1 MNAKKSKTEKKPVML
16 ALQGGGSH
24 AAYVWGVIDQL
35 LTRDDLEIVGI
46 SGASGGAM
54 IGAVLA
60 YGLSQERTEQGEILD
75 EAGRRDRTRK
85 LLDKFWIDVA
95 AIGDDFLNP
104 YRFTTNPWH
113 SSWNIDGTL
122 VPLMLNAMSLVT
134 SPYQAFLGPR
144 QNPVARAI
152 TNTMDLRALRQSENG
167 PALYV
172 SATNVRTNQ
181 TKVFNKKEIYVE
193 HLLASACLPMLDRA
207 IEIDGEFYWD
217 GGYTSNPALA
227 PLIEQHSNVTG
238 DLVIVGVNPI
248 MLNPKSVP
256 PRTAW
261 QIIDRMNEITFNAA
275 LIGEL
280 KRIASINELLAQVP
294 DTAPAKQPNGNL
306 YDKNTI
312 SVHYMEPHAQMA
324 ELGVASKSNTAY
336 SFLSYLKS
344 LGQEQAMQWQFGPS
358 DRALEV
364 KHVSDETL
372 KNTLIKPYHWN
383 ARTIDKNLLHGPSV
397 TRQ

>member
-1 MNAKKSKTEKKPVML
+1 VNAKKSKTKKKPIML
-16 ALQGGGSH
+16 ALQGGGAH

-35 LTRDDLEIVGI
+35 LKRDDLEIVGV

-75 EAGRRDRTRK
+75 DAGRRDRTRD

-95 AIGDDFLNP
+95 AIGNDFLNP
-104 YRFTTNPWH
+104 YRFTANPWH

-134 SPYQAFLGPR
+134 SPYQAFFGPR
-144 QNPVARAI
+144 QNPVATSI
-152 TNTMDLRALRQSENG
+152 TNTMDLRALRQSTDG

-181 TKVFNKKEIYVE
+181 TKVFNKHEIHVE

-227 PLIEQHSNVTG
+227 PLIEQHSKVTG
-238 DLVIVGVNPI
+238 DLVIVGVNPVV
-248 MLNPKSVP
+248 LDQKAVP

-306 YDKNTI
+306 YGKKSI
-312 SVHYMEPHAQMA
+312 SVHYLEPHPQMA
-324 ELGVASKSNTAY
+324 ELGVASKSNTAF

-344 LGQEQAMQWQFGPS
+344 LGQEQAMQWEFGPS

-364 KHVSDETL
+364 EHDSAETL
-372 KNTLIKPYHWN
+372 KDTFINPYHWN
-383 ARTIDKNLLHGPSV
+383 ARTVDKNTFHDSSV